1 MREAVLAAALSFHPR
16 TRWARIPFTVVARV
30 AGPVVI
36 RWLDRRRERAN
47 VID

>member
-16 TRWARIPFTVVARV
+16 TAWVRRPFVVVAKV
-30 AGPVVI
+30 AGPMVL

-47 VID
+47 EG